1 MNKGALSNITVV
13 ELAQGVAG
21 PYCGRLLAAHGA
33 RVIKVEPP
41 GVGDVSRSMLP
52 RVKGRQ
58 GDNESGL
65 FAWLN
70 ANKQSIAL
78 DVDDTADARSIRQI
92 CAHAQVIIDATLD
105 EQRSAAGL
113 DAAGI
118 RKLNPEAI
126 LCNVT
131 WFGQTGPYRDYAG
144 SDAICAA
151 LSGLAFGIGESDG
164 PPTLPSG
171 YGPQIIAGVIAAAAV
186 MIALLGQDENTSGD
200 DIDLSILESLLVL
213 TETGAIARSYELDSI
228 PQRYGVNRFPPT
240 YPMGVFKCADGWVG
254 VTALTPQQ
262 WRALC
267 ELLEIPEY
275 GDDPR
280 YYTSFDRFMQ
290 ADELEAALSPGIL
303 KWSARELVEAGQELR
318 IPLALVPTPDEII
331 VLPEFVERGGLST
344 ISLRNGKQFQAP
356 GIPFRLENTPGDG
369 SGSAPDLDQHRQEI
383 LQQFDQNPAAKTGL
397 PEPKE
402 LLTPKTR
409 PLEGIR
415 IVDLSKGWSG
425 PLAARICA
433 DLGAE
438 VIKVEDCR
446 YPDWWRGWETTK
458 EWVENRDYEKSPAF
472 NSMNRNKLGIT
483 LDLTRTEGTDLLKR
497 LVKDADAVIENYT
510 STVLLELG
518 LDYAQLKKV
527 NPDIVMIS
535 MTAYGMSSP
544 WSHHRAYGSTVEQAA
559 GLPHLNGRPE
569 WPPTHQHVALG
580 DAVSGV
586 NAAVAL
592 LIGLYHKRHTG
603 VGQFIDLSQVESLL
617 PLGVHGIIEYAINEK
632 HWPRLGSRHPESAP
646 HGIYACDGE
655 ESWIAIT
662 CFSDAQWQS
671 LAKVMDLDDLLVD
684 VQFKDH
690 PSRKANE
697 DTLDSHIA
705 EWTVNKTAEQVM
717 TLLQSAAVPAAVVT
731 STQNLVDDPH
741 LQTRGCFAWAPGVH
755 RDLVMYPL
763 PAFTLS
769 GVRQGVRWP
778 APMLGEHNEIVLREK
793 LGLSDAEIQDLAD
806 RQIIGTVPI
815 I

>member
-13 ELAQGVAG
+13 ELAQGIAG
-21 PYCGRLLAAHGA
+21 PYCSRLLAAHGA
-33 RVIKVEPP
+33 RVIKIEPP
-41 GVGDVSRSMLP
+41 DTGDLARNMLP
-52 RVKGRQ
+52 RVEGPQDR
-58 GDNESGL
+58 NESGL

-78 DVDDTADARSIRQI
+78 DVDDSTDASCIRQI
-92 CAHAQVIIDATLD
+92 CAHAQVIIDDTLD
-105 EQRSAAGL
+105 EQRAKSGL
-113 DAAGI
+113 DAAAI
-118 RKLNPEAI
+118 RELNPKSI

-171 YGPQIIAGVIAAAAV
+171 YGPQVIAGVIAAAAV
-186 MIALLGQDENTSGD
+186 MIALLGQDENTRGD
-200 DIDLSILESLLVL
+200 EIDLSILESLLVL

-240 YPMGVFKCADGWVG
+240 YPMGVFQCADGWVG

-267 ELLEIPEY
+267 ELLGIPEY

-303 KWSARELVEAGQELR
+303 KWSARELVEKGQAIR

-344 ISLRNGKQFQAP
+344 ISLLNGKQFKAP
-356 GIPFRLENTPGDG
+356 GIPFKLERTPGDG
-369 SGSAPDLDQHRQEI
+369 SGSAPALDQHRQEI
-383 LQQFDQNPAAKTGL
+383 LQLFNQNSTAKAGSS
-397 PEPKE
+397 EPDK
-402 LLTPKTR
+402 LLSPKAR

-425 PLAARICA
+425 PLAARMCA

-446 YPDWWRGWETTK
+446 YPDWWRGWESTK

-497 LVKDADAVIENYT
+497 LVEDADAVIENYT

-559 GLPHLNGRPE
+559 GLPHLNGRAE

-592 LIGLYHKRHTG
+592 LIGLYHKRQTG
-603 VGQFIDLSQVESLL
+603 EGQFIDLSQVESLL
-617 PLGVHGIIEYAINEK
+617 PLGVHGVIEYSINEK
-632 HWPRLGSRHPESAP
+632 YWPRLGSRHPECAP
-646 HGIYACDGE
+646 HGIYACHGE

-662 CFSDAQWQS
+662 CFSNEQWQS
-671 LAKVMDLDDLLVD
+671 LAKAMDLDNLQTD
-684 VQFKDH
+684 VKFNDH
-690 PSRKANE
+690 SSRKANE
-697 DTLDSHIA
+697 DTLDAHIA
-705 EWTVNKTAEQVM
+705 EWTQNQTAVEVM
-717 TLLQSAAVPAAVVT
+717 TRLQSVLVPAAVVT

-741 LQTRGCFAWAPGVH
+741 LQSRGCFEWAAGVH

-763 PAFTLS
+763 SSFTLS

-778 APMLGEHNEIVLREK
+778 APMLGEHNEIVLKEK

-806 RQIIGTVPI
+806 QQIIGTVPI